1 MLGRRVGGAALFCLG
16 QWLPHGKYR
25 SAKDAYKSKRGGGI
39 VKKYLKEW
47 GFRIL
52 AALDT
57 VAKRYHTT
65 QASIALAWL
74 IASPL
79 ITAPIASATS
89 IEQLN
94 NLVKAA
100 QLQLDEEAMQQ
111 SNEGRAW

>member
-1 MLGRRVGGAALFCLG
+1 APICSEEGLGVLPYFALAGGFLT
-16 QWLPHGKYR
+16 GKHR
-25 SAKDAYKSKRGGGI
+25 SAEDAYDSKRGGGI
-39 VKKYLKEW
+39 VKKYLNER
-47 GFRIL
+47 GFCIL

-89 IEQLN
+89 IQQLN
-94 NLVKAA
+94 N
-100 QLQLDEEAMQQ
+100 
-111 SNEGRAW
+111 